1 MCRRRLGLDIR
12 NSGFYEAVTVGL
24 GNDSLRLQTNEPII
38 PAAPVG
44 KRRIR
49 WRYTTL
55 GSGGTAPPPQIV
67 ARHPNL
73 AVLLAHCGRL
83 ILIKKINKL
92 DVTRCPILRL
102 KCTKFNFRWG
112 SPPRPDWGSLQR
124 SPDPLAVFMA
134 FYGACF

>member
-1 MCRRRLGLDIR
+1 VCRRRLGLDIR

-24 GNDSLRLQTNEPII
+24 GIDSLRLQTNEPII

-112 SPPRPDWGSLQR
+112 SAPRPDWGSFIK
-124 SPDPLAVFMA
+124 SGIPNV
-134 FYGACF
+134 